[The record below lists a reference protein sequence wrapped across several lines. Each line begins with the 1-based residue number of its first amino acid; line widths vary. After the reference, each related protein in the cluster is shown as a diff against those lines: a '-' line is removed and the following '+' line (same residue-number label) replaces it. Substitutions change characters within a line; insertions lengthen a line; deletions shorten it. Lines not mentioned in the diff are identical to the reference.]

1 MSSTLCTI
9 AYKKAIDKHLRS
21 GDWFVWVNMEKG
33 TVAMPSL
40 TSLDAYYPG
49 LLVRLCLSCA
59 ILTEFIKYCTVLCTL
74 TSTQYSVL
82 IAAAMVDNITLFS

>member
-21 GDWFVWVNMEKG
+21 GDWFLWVNMEKG

-59 ILTEFIKYCTVLCTL
+59 ILTEFSKYCTRTLLVLPYTYEY
-74 TSTQYSVL
+74 TVL
-82 IAAAMVDNITLFS
+82 GFESCCYVY